1 MSAFLV
7 GYETIDRILSWMI
20 CRKKMDEKTAD
31 VFGQEMLNMNAEA
44 VNQRY
49 DERNVMLGYRFQFRH
64 VSIFQALKS
73 LQCWLYQCSE
83 GNVPDRESYK
93 KFRELES
100 EIMDE
105 IISGMK
111 EYEQAEWG

>member
-20 CRKKMDEKTAD
+20 CRKKMDEKTAH

-49 DERNVMLGYRFQFRH
+49 DEGNVMLGYKFRFRH
-64 VSIFQALKS
+64 ASIFQALKS

-105 IISGMK
+105 IISDMK